1 LSQSNIYFGDLTF
14 RLEPQTPV
22 STIVCNRCLQS
33 LSAIAEHSVRHS
45 IFPHGHVALSDR
57 HQNQR
62 LFAHRHSISD
72 RIGQYATQ
80 CQTDIAQQVA
90 FASPVISFLWLL
102 GATA

>member
-33 LSAIAEHSVRHS
+33 LNTQCDTLFFRTDISLEGRTPA
-45 IFPHGHVALSDR
+45 
-57 HQNQR
+57 NQR
-62 LFAHRHSISD
+62 LLHRHSIPD
-72 RIGQYATQ
+72 MIGQYATQ

-90 FASPVISFLWLL
+90 FASPVITFLWLL